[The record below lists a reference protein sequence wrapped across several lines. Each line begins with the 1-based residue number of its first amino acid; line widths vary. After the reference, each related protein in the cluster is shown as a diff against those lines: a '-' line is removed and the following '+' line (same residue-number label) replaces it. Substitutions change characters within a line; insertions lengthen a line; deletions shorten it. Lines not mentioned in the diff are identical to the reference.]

1 MLENWFER
9 LHKGEILELQPQKIE
24 LWDLI
29 RYGYAAFFLLMQ
41 KKINEKNPKRVLILL
56 PKKK

>member
-29 RYGYAAFFLLMQ
+29 RYGYAAFFF
-41 KKINEKNPKRVLILL
+41 IDEEKNK
-56 PKKK
+56 